1 MIPDKVFIVPY
12 RNREPQK
19 KVFETVM
26 PTLLKDHKYNILFI
40 HQQDARPFNRGAMK
54 NIGFLYVKK
63 EYPENY
69 KNMTLIFH
77 DIDFIAY
84 KKDQF
89 NYDTKPGIVK
99 HFFGYTFTLG
109 GIVSVNAGD
118 FEKTNGF
125 PNIWTWGLEDNV
137 FQKRCIKQGFL
148 CDRSNFLRGGAD
160 EDKLITLWHGW
171 DRLINPTIKRKFTT
185 TSNIDGFSIIK
196 GLSCNK
202 DKISENVFI
211 VNVTSFK
218 TGEDYRV
225 ATYDA
230 TFKNSRY
237 NQTFKNPTKIVKH
250 NPISK
255 MKSQANKSLIPRT
268 QNRKRFDMKF

>member
-1 MIPDKVFIVPY
+1 MLTKYNKNVFKYIFFIITLIIFSIPANSDSSVENIIKERKALFSKNY
-12 RNREPQK
+12 STAK
-19 KVFETVM
+19 KV
-26 PTLLKDHKYNILFI
+26 
-40 HQQDARPFNRGAMK
+40 Q
-54 NIGFLYVKK
+54 
-63 EYPENY
+63 
-69 KNMTLIFH
+69 IF
-77 DIDFIAY
+77 A
-84 KKDQF
+84 
-89 NYDTKPGIVK
+89 TK
-99 HFFGYTFTLG
+99 
-109 GIVSVNAGD
+109 GD

-148 CDRSNFLRGGAD
+148 CDRSNFLRGGVD

-171 DRLINPTIKRKFTT
+171 DRLINPIIKRKFTT

-196 GLSCNK
+196 ELSCNK

-237 NQTFKNPTKIVKH
+237 NQVFKNPTTIVKH

-255 MKSQANKSLIPRT
+255 LRSRGNKPFMPRI
-268 QNRKRFDMKF
+268 QNRNRYAMKF